1 MRDIATLSVRQV
13 RLYEPDIIPFRFLRT
28 KLGIDFIMNQFQFK
42 EHAVPDGSE
51 IYFTGGAYTTGSTAE
66 DPVIP
71 ITLVSVNE
79 RRIIIDVAGPS
90 AWANLVF
97 EALRANVASMDLER
111 RLNTREPLVI
121 AHETSCTATME
132 FGWQELLA
140 VPLVHFLAGP
150 AMSAMESE
158 ISTPRLSSMSLKF
171 TISFTSP
178 DTRLA
183 DTGIT
188 LSDKTLTIEPR
199 VNTPL
204 EDQHFFTVSPLESD
218 AHLALLSELEQAI
231 VARRGGRRRKAPP
244 AA

>member
-1 MRDIATLSVRQV
+1 MRDIASLNARQV

-28 KLGIDFIMNQFQFK
+28 KRGIDFMMNQFQFR
-42 EHAVPDGSE
+42 EHVVEGAE
-51 IYFTGGAYTTGSTAE
+51 IYFTGGTYPTGPTAD
-66 DPVIP
+66 DPIVP
-71 ITLVSVNE
+71 INVMTVNE

-90 AWANLVF
+90 EWASLVF
-97 EALRANVASMDLER
+97 EAVRTKIASMDLER
-111 RLNTREPLVI
+111 RLDTREPLVT
-121 AHETSCTATME
+121 ANETGCTVTMD

-140 VPLVHFLAGP
+140 EPLVQFLSGP

-158 ISTPRLSSMSLKF
+158 QSTPRLSSMSLKF
-171 TISFTSP
+171 TISFTNP
-178 DTRLA
+178 DTRLV

-199 VNTPL
+199 VNMPL

-231 VARRGGRRRKAPP
+231 LARRGKRRKSLPP
-244 AA
+244 AT